1 VALARDGLL
10 ELLREKG
17 VRASPWTEDLA
28 RQRRRSSVRA
38 AETSERVS
46 HRRTDEERKKTF
58 TTNKST
64 SEAPEEEEVRFGAA
78 RGSAGGGGGQAAVV
92 LAFPPGLDFL
102 VAFLACQACSVV
114 AVPYRAPDPTAAG
127 PRFAEERAALFDV
140 AAACGARVALT
151 SESYAA
157 AFTLA
162 SVKLACSLD
171 SVGRAFRAFR
181 AFRFVTIKHVL
192 QHRSWTRA
200 RHGHAFDRP
209 RPEKTFRSRSR
220 RWNASRRAARAG
232 DAKRRET
239 RKKK

>member
-1 VALARDGLL
+1 
-10 ELLREKG
+10 
-17 VRASPWTEDLA
+17 
-28 RQRRRSSVRA
+28 
-38 AETSERVS
+38 
-46 HRRTDEERKKTF
+46 
-58 TTNKST
+58 
-64 SEAPEEEEVRFGAA
+64 
-78 RGSAGGGGGQAAVV
+78 V

-181 AFRFVTIKHVL
+181 AFRFVTDKTRTTTPL
-192 QHRSWTRA
+192 LDTRA
-200 RHGHAFDRP
+200 SRTRVRSSASGEDVPLAFATLERVSA
-209 RPEKTFRSRSR
+209 RGARGRREKTRDEKKKKKKTTTTTTTTTTRSFRVRVRATMTTTPTPTTPSRSCSSRPVR
-220 RWNASRRAARAG
+220 RVRPKGWSSA
-232 DAKRRET
+232 
-239 RKKK
+239 